1 MTKKDFF
8 RLLIKIFTLYF
19 VILVTFTI
27 FPQIVLLNQMLD
39 NILLSFAV
47 IGSILLVILFSF
59 LIIKFTDR
67 IIIFLKLDSGF
78 DDENIVVGNLKN
90 IDIIKFAIIL
100 IGGFMIVDNFPKLLM
115 DILNEFKFKATSNN
129 LQGHEVDYFWF
140 GVRFLNMLFGYL
152 LISNCK
158 SVANFL
164 DKK

>member
-8 RLLIKIFTLYF
+8 RLLIKIFALYF

-90 IDIIKFAIIL
+90 IDIVKFAIIL

>member
-8 RLLIKIFTLYF
+8 RLLIKIFALYF

-152 LISNCK
+152 LVSNCK

>member
-8 RLLIKIFTLYF
+8 RLLIKIFALYF

>member
-8 RLLIKIFTLYF
+8 RLLIKIFALYF

-140 GVRFLNMLFGYL
+140 GVRFLNMLFFFFFFFY
-152 LISNCK
+152 CK

-164 DKK
+164 DIK

>member
-8 RLLIKIFTLYF
+8 RLLIKIFALYF

-59 LIIKFTDR
+59 LIINFTDR

-78 DDENIVVGNLKN
+78 DDENIVIGNLKN

-158 SVANFL
+158 SVANYL

>member
-8 RLLIKIFTLYF
+8 RLLIKIFTLYS
-19 VILVTFTI
+19 VIISSFTL

-39 NILLSFAV
+39 NVLLSFV
-47 IGSILLVILFSF
+47 VLGSILIVVLFSF
-59 LIIKFTDR
+59 IMIKFTDR
-67 IIIFLKLDSGF
+67 IIVFLKLDSGF
-78 DDENIVVGNLKN
+78 DDENIIIGNLNN
-90 IDIIKFAIIL
+90 IDIIKFSIIV

>member
-8 RLLIKIFTLYF
+8 RLLIKIFTLYS
-19 VILVTFTI
+19 VIISTFTL

-39 NILLSFAV
+39 NVLLSLIV
-47 IGSILLVILFSF
+47 IGSILVVVLFSY
-59 LIIKFTDR
+59 LIINFTDK
-67 IIIFLKLDSGF
+67 IIVFLKLDSGF
-78 DDENIVVGNLKN
+78 DDENIVIGNLN
-90 IDIIKFAIIL
+90 NLDIIKFAIIV

-140 GVRFLNMLFGYL
+140 GVRFLNMLFGYF

>member
-8 RLLIKIFTLYF
+8 RLLIKIFALYF

-129 LQGHEVDYFWF
+129 LQGYEVDYFWF